1 MRRNRWAAASWTNV
15 WGSASSP
22 PTPRRALGLLEP
34 FRQASGAGGER
45 VEIPESLDQVV
56 LVADLERAAGD
67 RDAVE
72 VAGDVDVRRAEPHLR
87 SQLAESRS
95 EGP

>member
-1 MRRNRWAAASWTNV
+1 M
-15 WGSASSP
+15 P
-22 PTPRRALGLLEP
+22 EP
-34 FRQASGAGGER
+34 
-45 VEIPESLDQVV
+45 LDQVV

-87 SQLAESRS
+87 SKLAESRR